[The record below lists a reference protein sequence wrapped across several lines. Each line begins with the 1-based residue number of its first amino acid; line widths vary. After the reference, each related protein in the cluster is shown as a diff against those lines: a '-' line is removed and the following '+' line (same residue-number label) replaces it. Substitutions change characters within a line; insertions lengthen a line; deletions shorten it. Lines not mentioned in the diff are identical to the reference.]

1 MAPLAWEM
9 SLKGFSILSSGGH
22 FVQLSKTIF
31 AILVE
36 GHSRNITV
44 KLFQNPLTGLG
55 VSKLLTET

>member
-1 MAPLAWEM
+1 M

-22 FVQLSKTIF
+22 FVQRSGTIF

-36 GHSRNITV
+36 GHSTNFPV

-55 VSKLLTET
+55 EDVS